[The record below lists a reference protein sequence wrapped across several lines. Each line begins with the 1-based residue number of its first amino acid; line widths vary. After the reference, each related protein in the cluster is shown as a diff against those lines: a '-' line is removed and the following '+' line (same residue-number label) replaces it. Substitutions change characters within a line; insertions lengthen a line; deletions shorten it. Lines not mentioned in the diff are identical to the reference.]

1 VFNFGLVGL
10 AENFM
15 LGVQSCNSKNDPI
28 AVRLVISVNTQVFV
42 ALLGE
47 SSQYS
52 FQKVLEGAF
61 GTILYT
67 TCSLLGYCCEK
78 KVRGV
83 QMTPSLTLDDKL
95 DS

>member
-1 VFNFGLVGL
+1 LAEPVFNFGLVGL

-15 LGVQSCNSKNDPI
+15 LGVQSCDSKNDPI

-52 FQKVLEGAF
+52 FQNSLRGRIWDNFVHNLFIVGVL
-61 GTILYT
+61 L
-67 TCSLLGYCCEK
+67 
-78 KVRGV
+78 
-83 QMTPSLTLDDKL
+83 
-95 DS
+95 